1 MMFETDVIEN
11 HVVKT
16 VNWNP
21 SKVIPNEKISYI
33 DLSSIDKEKKVLVEE
48 LVQIVPSIDAP
59 SRARQKTKK
68 GDILVATVR
77 PNLNSVAIIKSDLK
91 NLTSSTGYSVLRPKE
106 SLDKNFLFYWL
117 QTKSFINDMVKKA
130 TGANYPAVSDS
141 IIKKSKIPLPPLA
154 TQKKIAAILDAAD
167 AHRQKTKQLLA
178 KYDELAQSI
187 FLEMFGDSDNDRVS
201 LSELVKIN
209 PKKSEISSLDKETK
223 VSFVPMADVSEEGD
237 MNNTLTRKISEVWSG
252 FTYFREDDVVFAKI
266 TPCMEN
272 GKGAIARSL
281 VNGVAFGTTE
291 FHVLR
296 PIEGISKSSW
306 IFQLTHGELFR
317 RLAESN
323 MTGSAGQKRVPK
335 EFFTKFKI
343 NKPDYKDQEKFESIL
358 NSIYAQKIKIK
369 MKIEQSENLFNS
381 LLQKAFKGE
390 LVK

>member
-1 MMFETDVIEN
+1 MFETDVIEN

-16 VNWNP
+16 DNWNP